1 MIRVSI
7 CVCTYRRPGVLDT
20 LASLM
25 SMEVPVGIDPEVIVI
40 DNDDRPS
47 ARAAVETFAL
57 TAPLRLTYVHCPEGN
72 ISIARNGALDATSA
86 RYLAFID
93 DDETACPGWIAALLD
108 EAARSD
114 ADIVLGPVEATYD
127 DAAPVWMRET
137 ALHGTGPVWVE
148 GEIRTGYSGNVLID
162 RACPALE
169 GLRFDL
175 ALGKSGGEDTLFFGS
190 AHKAGARIGYAPEA
204 LVRESVPASRMSLGW
219 LGRRRFRMGR
229 THARLLVT
237 VHRRPRWQAMPVALA
252 KAGYCAAATL
262 VSLPVARAR
271 NLSALRFL
279 LHAGVVAGL
288 FERFGQFP
296 AHRRLSGAD
305 AE

>member
-1 MIRVSI
+1 MRSASFSLRS
-7 CVCTYRRPGVLDT
+7 RRRG
-20 LASLM
+20 
-25 SMEVPVGIDPEVIVI
+25 GRIV
-40 DNDDRPS
+40 
-47 ARAAVETFAL
+47 E
-57 TAPLRLTYVHCPEGN
+57 H
-72 ISIARNGALDATSA
+72 TSA
-86 RYLAFID
+86 RKVRDGAVVTDCGTVRVVSGNQPISQAF
-93 DDETACPGWIAALLD
+93 TASPQTVAPGD
-108 EAARSD
+108 
-114 ADIVLGPVEATYD
+114 PVTLQWATYG

-162 RACPALE
+162 RGCPALD

-296 AHRRLSGAD
+296 AHRTLSGAD